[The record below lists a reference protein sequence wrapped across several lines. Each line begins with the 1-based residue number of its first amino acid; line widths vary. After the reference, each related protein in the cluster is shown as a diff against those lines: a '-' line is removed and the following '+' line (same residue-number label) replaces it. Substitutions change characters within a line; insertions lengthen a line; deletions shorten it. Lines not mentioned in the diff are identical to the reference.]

1 MYFDYCKAYLWPT
14 FHYLGL
20 SDHQSK
26 EKQDKAWS
34 AYYAANLAYANK
46 VAEVYREGDLVSHY
60 LTLQYLPCLTL
71 ITLLLDLGARLP
83 FITSTTNA
91 ESKVP

>member
-26 EKQDKAWS
+26 EKQDKAWN
-34 AYYAANLAYANK
+34 AYYAANLAYADR
-46 VAEVYREGDLVSHY
+46 VAEVYREGDLVSQY
-60 LTLQYLPCLTL
+60 FDLQCLTCL
-71 ITLLLDLGARLP
+71 
-83 FITSTTNA
+83 TSDSSAIRFGCKTTIYC
-91 ESKVP
+91 